1 MLTALAGAITQG
13 KEIKG
18 IQIEKKEFKLSL
30 ITDDMILYIRVPK
43 NFTRKLLETIK
54 QSSKVTGYRITL
66 HKSMD
71 L

>member
-18 IQIEKKEFKLSL
+18 IEIEKKEFKLSL
-30 ITDDMILYIRVPK
+30 ITDNMILYIRVPK
-43 NFTRKLLETIK
+43 NFTRKRLETIK
-54 QSSKVTGYRITL
+54 QCSKVTGYRIAL

>member
-18 IQIEKKEFKLSL
+18 IEIEKKEFKLSL
-30 ITDDMILYIRVPK
+30 ITDNMILYIRVPK
-43 NFTRKLLETIK
+43 NFTRKCLETIK
-54 QSSKVTGYRITL
+54 QCSKVTGYRIAL